1 MKTSHRCAQAAR
13 TLSTLATLFCAMLM
27 PVVAQSA
34 TIFFQTSATG
44 SGIQSTYMPTN
55 SISGTMTALVP
66 RFNAG
71 LGTLIQA
78 DFEWSA
84 TVNGSWTSIGNP
96 IGNATIGI
104 SGPSDVGGQAMG
116 ILAPSFVDT
125 YNTLGPSTSSDTKFT
140 NITFT
145 SGPFFNSLTGVG
157 SETMTYTYSGGTS
170 LDTPAIGLFDWGG
183 TVHVLYTFVPVPE
196 PGTLSLAALAAC
208 VLLAGRKIG
217 LTFAKRPLPDR
228 SHVISGDEQARSVG

>member
-1 MKTSHRCAQAAR
+1 
-13 TLSTLATLFCAMLM
+13 
-27 PVVAQSA
+27 
-34 TIFFQTSATG
+34 
-44 SGIQSTYMPTN
+44 
-55 SISGTMTALVP
+55 MTALVP
-66 RFNAG
+66 RFNGG

-96 IGNATIGI
+96 IGTAAIGI

-116 ILAPSFVDT
+116 ILAPNYVGA

-140 NITFT
+140 NITFI

-157 SETMTYTYSGGTS
+157 SETMTYSYSGGTS
-170 LDTPAIGLFDWGG
+170 LDTLAIGLFDWGG
-183 TVHVLYTFVPVPE
+183 TVHVLYTYVPVPE
-196 PGTLSLAALAAC
+196 PSAWTLAALAAIA
-208 VLLAGRKIG
+208 LLVSRRIG

-228 SHVISGDEQARSVG
+228 SHVVACDQQTRSVG